1 MIQVFRALH
10 QFPNVS
16 GAKIMANKTKL
27 FAKIWQISL
36 VDVQLFC
43 YKF

>member
-16 GAKIMANKTKL
+16 GAKIMAKKTKL
-27 FAKIWQISL
+27 FTKT
-36 VDVQLFC
+36 
-43 YKF
+43 